1 MIPLNRNGKTTATR
15 RVALVALT
23 GLLAACTVGPDY
35 SVPALPVP
43 ASWSGKDNA
52 AATADVK
59 AAKAPA
65 LSRWWLALDDAT
77 LNRLIEMAR
86 GQNLDL
92 AAAQAKIREARATYR
107 QVGGTLS
114 PTLDGTGAANRNRS
128 NGSTGTNF
136 QAGFDAS
143 WELVL
148 FGGKQ
153 RRV

>member
-1 MIPLNRNGKTTATR
+1 MNRNGKTTATR

-35 SVPALPVP
+35 SIPALPVP

-52 AATADVK
+52 HAVAVADVK
-59 AAKAPA
+59 AAPAPA

-107 QVGGTLS
+107 QVGGALS
-114 PTLDGTGAANRNRS
+114 PTLDGTGAANRS
-128 NGSTGTNF
+128 KTCATPC
-136 QAGFDAS
+136 
-143 WELVL
+143 
-148 FGGKQ
+148 
-153 RRV
+153 